1 MRKKFGEL
9 KDGDTVFSVEWF
21 DGSYKINWQTVTVL
35 GNRKDSIVICTRGG
49 VILSNFDNLWLDSE
63 KSCRHWVS
71 DFPKHQLALVTT
83 IEEAKEKWLEFMQMY
98 MSSKVDEL
106 RKVTE
111 EFTDI
116 DNRIKWFKEN
126 SANFY
131 IK

>member
-21 DGSYKINWQTVTVL
+21 DDSYKINWQTVTVL
-35 GNRKDSIVICTRGG
+35 GNRKDSIVICTKGG

-63 KSCRHWVS
+63 KSCRHWES

>member
-21 DGSYKINWQTVTVL
+21 DDSYKINWQTVTVL
-35 GNRKDSIVICTRGG
+35 VNRKDSIVICTRGG